1 MQIYLEQRICQ
12 WREEAGTWAAE
23 QPSKQETLKLE
34 DAEQAVHQESPDL
47 VLEEVLDKV
56 VEEVLDE
63 VVEEVPGKF
72 VEEELG
78 SWQSLVSWIQTWTDY
93 SHLI

>member
-1 MQIYLEQRICQ
+1 MQIYLEQRICL

-23 QPSKQETLKLE
+23 QPSEQETLELE
-34 DAEQAVHQESPDL
+34 DAQQAVDWESPVL

-56 VEEVLDE
+56 VEEVLDEVAEEVLDE

-78 SWQSLVSWIQTWTDY
+78 SW
-93 SHLI
+93 